1 MSTSGL
7 LSPIT
12 INTLVVRNRA
22 VMPSMLT
29 NFATKGGDVT
39 ERLIHYYAERAKG
52 GVGLVSIEGTAVEP
66 RGTAFIRGISAADD
80 SKIKGLSKL
89 AKAIKA
95 HGARASLQLIHGG
108 RCVNPAISGFATPMV
123 SYVPRFCSH
132 AESVVLDAGVGRYI
146 VDLHAAGSPAGPA
159 LGGRFRH
166 AGDPRRA
173 RLPDQPVRIP
183 ADEPSGGRLR
193 EAWKTAC
200 VGLAVIR
207 AIRKAVG
214 DDFPISY
221 RHNADDGLPGGMT
234 LEETLQLVNPLVDA
248 GVDAL
253 HISAGISGAG
263 STSSL
268 RPPVRLGVA
277 SDAARQVKRPG
288 TERVP
293 SFQIGR
299 YVRPPLRI
307 RSSATARPIWSLSG
321 APSSPSRN

>member
-123 SYVPRFCSH
+123 SYVPRFCNH
-132 AESVVLDAGVGRYI
+132 AESVVLDVEDIEYIIDAHAQVARRVREAGF
-146 VDLHAAGSPAGPA
+146 DMP
-159 LGGRFRH
+159 
-166 AGDPRRA
+166 GDPRRA
-173 RLPDQPVRIP
+173 RLPDQPVRVP

-193 EAWKTAC
+193 GKPGKPPAYASRGHPGHPQGGRRRLPHLLPAQC
-200 VGLAVIR
+200 RRR
-207 AIRKAVG
+207 ASR
-214 DDFPISY
+214 
-221 RHNADDGLPGGMT
+221 RH
-234 LEETLQLVNPLVDA
+234 DA
-248 GVDAL
+248 
-253 HISAGISGAG
+253 
-263 STSSL
+263 
-268 RPPVRLGVA
+268 
-277 SDAARQVKRPG
+277 
-288 TERVP
+288 
-293 SFQIGR
+293 
-299 YVRPPLRI
+299 
-307 RSSATARPIWSLSG
+307 
-321 APSSPSRN
+321 

>member
-108 RCVNPAISGFATPMV
+108 RCVNPAISARYAHGFVCAALLRSCRCWWCWMSRTSNTSLTPT
-123 SYVPRFCSH
+123 R
-132 AESVVLDAGVGRYI
+132 R
-146 VDLHAAGSPAGPA
+146 SPAA
-159 LGGRFRH
+159 
-166 AGDPRRA
+166 
-173 RLPDQPVRIP
+173 
-183 ADEPSGGRLR
+183 SGRL
-193 EAWKTAC
+193 
-200 VGLAVIR
+200 V
-207 AIRKAVG
+207 
-214 DDFPISY
+214 
-221 RHNADDGLPGGMT
+221 
-234 LEETLQLVNPLVDA
+234 
-248 GVDAL
+248 
-253 HISAGISGAG
+253 
-263 STSSL
+263 STC
-268 RPPVRLGVA
+268 
-277 SDAARQVKRPG
+277 
-288 TERVP
+288 
-293 SFQIGR
+293 
-299 YVRPPLRI
+299 
-307 RSSATARPIWSLSG
+307 
-321 APSSPSRN
+321 

>member
-123 SYVPRFCSH
+123 SYVPRFCNH
-132 AESVVLDAGVGRYI
+132 AESVVLDVEDIEYIIDAHAQVARRVREAGFDMLEIHGAHGYLISQFVSPLTNHREDAYG
-146 VDLHAAGSPAGPA
+146 GS
-159 LGGRFRH
+159 L
-166 AGDPRRA
+166 
-173 RLPDQPVRIP
+173 
-183 ADEPSGGRLR
+183 ENRLR
-193 EAWKTAC
+193 MP
-200 VGLAVIR
+200 LAVIR

-221 RHNADDGLPGGMT
+221 RHNADDGFPAGMT
-234 LEETLQLVNPLVDA
+234 LEETLQLVNRGLERRGRRAPYFGGHRRNQAPHLS
-248 GVDAL
+248 AL
-253 HISAGISGAG
+253 LYA
-263 STSSL
+263 
-268 RPPVRLGVA
+268 
-277 SDAARQVKRPG
+277 
-288 TERVP
+288 
-293 SFQIGR
+293 
-299 YVRPPLRI
+299 
-307 RSSATARPIWSLSG
+307 
-321 APSSPSRN
+321 

>member
-123 SYVPRFCSH
+123 SYATMPKAWCWMSRTSNT
-132 AESVVLDAGVGRYI
+132 SLTPTRR
-146 VDLHAAGSPAGPA
+146 SPAA
-159 LGGRFRH
+159 SGR
-166 AGDPRRA
+166 
-173 RLPDQPVRIP
+173 PV
-183 ADEPSGGRLR
+183 
-193 EAWKTAC
+193 
-200 VGLAVIR
+200 
-207 AIRKAVG
+207 
-214 DDFPISY
+214 
-221 RHNADDGLPGGMT
+221 
-234 LEETLQLVNPLVDA
+234 
-248 GVDAL
+248 
-253 HISAGISGAG
+253 
-263 STSSL
+263 STCW
-268 RPPVRLGVA
+268 
-277 SDAARQVKRPG
+277 
-288 TERVP
+288 
-293 SFQIGR
+293 
-299 YVRPPLRI
+299 
-307 RSSATARPIWSLSG
+307 RSTART
-321 APSSPSRN
+321 AT